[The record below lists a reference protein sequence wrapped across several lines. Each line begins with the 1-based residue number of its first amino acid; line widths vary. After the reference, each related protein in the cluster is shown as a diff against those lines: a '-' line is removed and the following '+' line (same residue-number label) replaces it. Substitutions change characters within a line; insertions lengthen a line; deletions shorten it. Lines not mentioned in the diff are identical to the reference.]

1 MLACTASMVVTTI
14 VIGVLLW
21 AILTISRDTVPFGV
35 SVPTDRI
42 HHPVVLRA
50 TRLWHRICAT
60 VTIAAIALLIWFHL
74 REVGARR
81 PGLPSL
87 VVVVQIRAAL
97 ACWVLVRL
105 PIIRAKRAA
114 DWYARLRTLLAEA
127 RAHGMSEQNVRRPP
141 ARRSPPSAASA
152 DGRSPRYD
160 AEPNR
165 PRPARERR
173 MSEDR
178 GGEKTD
184 RRSHRAATGER
195 R

>member
-35 SVPTDRI
+35 SVLADRI

-74 REVGARR
+74 SEVGARR

-127 RAHGMSEQNVRRPP
+127 RAHGMSEQNVLDAAHQLDALPRQQRALMGDPRVMTRSRTDP
-141 ARRSPPSAASA
+141 ARP
-152 DGRSPRYD
+152 
-160 AEPNR
+160 EN
-165 PRPARERR
+165 
-173 MSEDR
+173 
-178 GGEKTD
+178 GE
-184 RRSHRAATGER
+184 
-195 R
+195 